1 METASDSVPVNK
13 VFIEFTMWLQ
23 SADGGQLDA
32 KTSEQKYKQV
42 LMLLSIVDEKK
53 NVAYYTL
60 IRALIPSFCRTL
72 PRNIIILRRHCL
84 T

>member
-13 VFIEFTMWLQ
+13 VFIEFKMWLQ
-23 SADGGQLDA
+23 SAD
-32 KTSEQKYKQV
+32 EQKYKQV
-42 LMLLSIVDEKK
+42 LMLLSKVDEKK

-60 IRALIPSFCRTL
+60 IRSLIPSFCRTL
-72 PRNIIILRRHCL
+72 PRNIIIIRQHCL